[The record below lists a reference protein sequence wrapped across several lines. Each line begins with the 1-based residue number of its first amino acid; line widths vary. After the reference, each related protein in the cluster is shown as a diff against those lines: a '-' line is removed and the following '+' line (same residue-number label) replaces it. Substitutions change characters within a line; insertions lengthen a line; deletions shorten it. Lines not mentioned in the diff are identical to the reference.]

1 MDDCDASGSP
11 GTLAV
16 NRSGRAVLKEGA
28 VVAVGES
35 SPQEEK
41 TDYRRRHKQ
50 RPQREGVVMHVTIS
64 RVYKKFV
71 LNVLACNVVLYC
83 IHRGWAGILALAPQP
98 SVIYCA
104 SPFN

>member
-1 MDDCDASGSP
+1 MSSRELQSALILTVRERERESERARRKTNLLDDCDASGST

-41 TDYRRRHKQ
+41 TDQRRRHEQ
-50 RPQREGVVMHVTIS
+50 RPQKEGVV
-64 RVYKKFV
+64 R
-71 LNVLACNVVLYC
+71 
-83 IHRGWAGILALAPQP
+83 HR
-98 SVIYCA
+98 
-104 SPFN
+104 